1 VKSDRIS
8 LVRLVANDLHETKI
22 ATKLCA
28 CVRARVAS
36 KPNEYLR
43 SPALSEGITSG
54 VES

>member
-1 VKSDRIS
+1 VKSERIS

-22 ATKLCA
+22 ATKLFA
-28 CVRARVAS
+28 CVCARVAS